1 MIRYLTL
8 IEVLELHRRIL
19 EQTGGASGI
28 RDISLLESA
37 IAQPR
42 MTFGGEDLY
51 PGLLEKAVA
60 LGFSIIMNHPFVD
73 GNKRTGHAAT
83 ETFLVLNGTEINAS
97 VDEQER
103 VVLAITSGELGREV
117 FLEWLQQNTTAS

>member
-1 MIRYLTL
+1 
-8 IEVLELHRRIL
+8 
-19 EQTGGASGI
+19 
-28 RDISLLESA
+28 
-37 IAQPR
+37 
-42 MTFGGEDLY
+42 MTFGGEDLH

-83 ETFLVLNGTEINAS
+83 ETFLVLNGSQINAS

-103 VVLAITSGELGREV
+103 VVLAIASGELGREAFV
-117 FLEWLQQNTTAS
+117 EWLQQNTAAS

>member
-1 MIRYLTL
+1 MRFLTL
-8 IEVLELHRRIL
+8 IEVLELHRRVI
-19 EQTGGASGI
+19 EQSGGAFGI
-28 RDISLLESA
+28 RDIGLLESA
-37 IAQPR
+37 IAQPQ

-51 PGLLEKAVA
+51 PSLLEKAAA

-83 ETFLVLNGTEINAS
+83 ETFLVLNGMQINAS

-103 VVLAITSGELGREV
+103 VVLAIASSGLGREAFV
-117 FLEWLQQNTTAS
+117 KWLQRNTTAS